1 MCLKKRWDTVG
12 NLLQFQGRGS
22 AEDFQAHLR
31 SEKRYPRTRCT
42 AFWVGQQYPVVFR
55 DIPKYISG
63 KAMTAIQLTGL
74 LTRWGSSVFR

>member
-1 MCLKKRWDTVG
+1 MKANLVGGVKTHGSGKKDLKEWP
-12 NLLQFQGRGS
+12 
-22 AEDFQAHLR
+22 AEPPEA
-31 SEKRYPRTRCT
+31 PRTSQKSK
-42 AFWVGQQYPVVFR
+42 AAQSVSHKSVVFQ